1 MSFIGKK
8 VLPDFVVIGAQK
20 CASTSL
26 LSYIGQHSRVRLGRK
41 KSTHYFDLNPS
52 RGADWYA
59 AHFPR
64 HLAGLWGGE
73 RDWLTGES
81 CPSYMFLP
89 EVPAR
94 MAALM
99 PHVKLI
105 AILRDPVKRLVS
117 QYHHEKRKGRAAG
130 DFASFIAPSLELG
143 WPVSGPVTEVLQ
155 KAAVPRGF
163 YADQLRHWQNHFP
176 RQQILA
182 VSFEELLAKP
192 DAVMGRIFTFL
203 GLEPEAVDTSRVL
216 NKGTGAADEP
226 LDPALLER
234 LGALYRSRNAQLA
247 QIISQQAA

>member
-1 MSFIGKK
+1 MSLFGKK

-26 LSYIGQHSRVRLGRK
+26 LDYIGQHSRVRLGRK
-41 KSTHYFDLNPS
+41 KSTHFFDLNPE
-52 RGADWYA
+52 RGAAWYA

-64 HLAGLWGGE
+64 HLGGLWGGG
-73 RDWLTGES
+73 RKWLTGES

-117 QYHHEKRKGRAAG
+117 QYHHEKRKGRCST
-130 DFASFIAPSLELG
+130 DFAGFVAPSLALD
-143 WPVSGPVTEVLQ
+143 WPVQGPTVEVLQ

-163 YADQLRHWQNHFP
+163 YADQLAHWLQHFP
-176 RQQILA
+176 KNQLL
-182 VSFEELLAKP
+182 VVDFEDLIAKP
-192 DAVMGRIFTFL
+192 DMVMGRIFSFL
-203 GLEPEAVDTSRVL
+203 GLEPERVDTSRVL
-216 NKGTGAADEP
+216 NKGTGPAAETI
-226 LDPALLER
+226 DPELLER
-234 LGALYRSRNAQLA
+234 LRAVYATRNRRLA
-247 QIISQQAA
+247 EIKAATVS